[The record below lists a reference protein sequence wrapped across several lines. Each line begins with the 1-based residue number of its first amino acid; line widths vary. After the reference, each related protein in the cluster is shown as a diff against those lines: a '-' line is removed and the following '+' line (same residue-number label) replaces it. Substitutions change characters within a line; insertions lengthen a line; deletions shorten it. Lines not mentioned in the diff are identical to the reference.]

1 MLCKA
6 WELTQV
12 FWNGKHIFFNR
23 DYPKKILK
31 KLKYYTEV
39 KRVLR
44 QSNT

>member
-1 MLCKA
+1 MQGLGVDTGVLEWKA
-6 WELTQV
+6 HL
-12 FWNGKHIFFNR
+12 FFNR
-23 DYPKKILK
+23 DYPKEILK